1 MAECETPAYRVFCF
15 QPVGTWVAIGGPEA
29 MSCDNVSVTD
39 GVADAP
45 RRLRRWLRPA
55 PWLRALLFWGGA
67 VAAGATAV
75 AFARGSDA
83 ALSFFHWAG
92 RRTAL
97 WPWLAP
103 PLGLALVA
111 WLTQRVFPGTQGSGI
126 PQTIAALS
134 MSNREAR
141 DRLLSM
147 RIAVGKLVLTL
158 AALASGASIGREGPT
173 VQIGAS
179 IMHSLRRFTPF
190 SGADIDR
197 GLILAGGAAGIAA
210 AFNTPLAGIVFA
222 IEELSRSFE
231 ERTSGTIYT
240 AVIVAGVTSVALV
253 GNYTYF
259 GSTQAS
265 LTDARMWVV
274 VPVCGLVGGLAGG
287 VFSRCMLA
295 LRPGLAGRLG
305 EFRAGRPVRFA
316 FLCGLVV
323 ALIGWASSGA
333 TFGTGYDEARAIVQ
347 TQVIPPH
354 SYAFLKA
361 LATLVSYV
369 TGIPGGIFAPSL
381 AVGAGLGGTLSRYL
395 PYAPGGA
402 IVLLT
407 MAAYFAGVVQ
417 APLTALVI
425 VSEMTGNRNL
435 TLPLMAVTLIG
446 RGASAL
452 ICRESL
458 YRALAVAFIEKP
470 PQAAAKTAQPP
481 PQRPSDSSATP
492 P

>member
-1 MAECETPAYRVFCF
+1 MTASLPQPAH
-15 QPVGTWVAIGGPEA
+15 
-29 MSCDNVSVTD
+29 
-39 GVADAP
+39 
-45 RRLRRWLRPA
+45 RLHRWLRPA
-55 PWLRALLFWGGA
+55 SWLRGLVFWGGA
-67 VAAGATAV
+67 VATGAAAV

-83 ALSFFHWAG
+83 ALSLFHWAAH
-92 RRTAL
+92 RTAL
-97 WPWLAP
+97 WPWVAP
-103 PLGLALVA
+103 PLGLAFVA
-111 WLTQRVFPGTQGSGI
+111 WLTQRVFPGAQGSGI

-134 MSNREAR
+134 LANREAR

-147 RIAVGKLVLTL
+147 RIAVGKLILTL

-179 IMHSLRRFTPF
+179 IMHSLRRFTRF
-190 SGADIDR
+190 SAADIDR

-265 LTDARMWVV
+265 LTDPRMWVV
-274 VPVCGLVGGLAGG
+274 VPVCGLLGGLTGG
-287 VFSRCMLA
+287 VFSRCMLV
-295 LRPGLAGRLG
+295 LRRGLPGRLG
-305 EFRAGRPVRFA
+305 AFQTRAPVGFA
-316 FLCGLVV
+316 FLCGLAV

-333 TFGTGYDEARAIVQ
+333 TFGTGYGQARAIVQ
-347 TQVIPPH
+347 QEVLPTI
-354 SYAFLKA
+354 SFALMKA

-381 AVGAGLGGTLSRYL
+381 AVGAGLGGTLSLYL

-425 VSEMTGNRNL
+425 VSEMTGNRGL
-435 TLPLMAVTLIG
+435 TLPLMAVTLLG

-458 YRALAVAFIEKP
+458 YRALAVAFINIAPESAAEI
-470 PQAAAKTAQPP
+470 PQQM
-481 PQRPSDSSATP
+481 PQRPNDTSRTP

>member
-1 MAECETPAYRVFCF
+1 MSSAQNMPA
-15 QPVGTWVAIGGPEA
+15 TE
-29 MSCDNVSVTD
+29 N
-39 GVADAP
+39 AP
-45 RRLRRWLRPA
+45 RTVQRLRRWLRPG
-55 PWLRALLFWGGA
+55 PWLRGLVFWGGA
-67 VAAGATAV
+67 VATGATAV

-83 ALSFFHWAG
+83 ALTLFHWAAH
-92 RRTAL
+92 RTAL
-97 WPWLAP
+97 WSWLAP
-103 PLGLALVA
+103 PFGLALVA

-134 MSNREAR
+134 ISNIDAR
-141 DRLLSM
+141 NRLLSI
-147 RIAVGKLVLTL
+147 RIAMGKLFLTL

-179 IMHSLRRFTPF
+179 IMHSLRRFTRF
-190 SGADIDR
+190 SVADIDR

-210 AFNTPLAGIVFA
+210 AFNTPLAGVMFA

-265 LTDARMWVV
+265 LTDSRMWLA
-274 VPVCGLVGGLAGG
+274 VPVCGLLGGLAGG

-295 LRPGLAGRLG
+295 LRRGLPQRLG
-305 EFRAGRPVRFA
+305 AFKTRAPVRFA
-316 FLCGLVV
+316 FLCGLIV

-333 TFGTGYDEARAIVQ
+333 TFGTGYDQARAIVQ
-347 TQVIPPH
+347 QEVIP
-354 SYAFLKA
+354 SNLFALLKA

-381 AVGAGLGGTLSRYL
+381 AVGAGLGGTLSVYL

-425 VSEMTGNRNL
+425 VSEMTGNREL

-452 ICRESL
+452 VCHESL
-458 YRALAVAFIEKP
+458 YRALAVAFIDTVSKP
-470 PQAAAKTAQPP
+470 AADVTPQTADRPQA
-481 PQRPSDSSATP
+481 
-492 P
+492 